1 MLSIVI
7 IWGMT
12 IVPFAFVYRYM
23 VKGYYDD

>member
-7 IWGMT
+7 IWAMT

-23 VKGYYDD
+23 VKGSYDD